1 MNYAVY
7 ATAIA
12 VAAVLIALDL
22 PNPANFGAEGRRILF
37 TLIGVGIA
45 VVFMFLVT
53 LLQKRKAASATTAA
67 QAA

>member
-1 MNYAVY
+1 VNYAIHT
-7 ATAIA
+7 TAIA
-12 VAAVLIALDL
+12 GAVLIARDL

-37 TLIGVGIA
+37 TLIGVGIV

-53 LLQKRKAASATTAA
+53 RLQKRKVASTTTAA

>member
-1 MNYAVY
+1 MNYAVCT
-7 ATAIA
+7 TAIA
-12 VAAVLIALDL
+12 RSSLIALDL

-37 TLIGVGIA
+37 TLIGTGIA